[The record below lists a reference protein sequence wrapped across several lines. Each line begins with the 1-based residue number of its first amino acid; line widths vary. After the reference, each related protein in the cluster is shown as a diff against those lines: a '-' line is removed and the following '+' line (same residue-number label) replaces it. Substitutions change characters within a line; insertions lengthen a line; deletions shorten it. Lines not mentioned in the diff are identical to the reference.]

1 VAIFFALSLPGLVIV
16 IIGLGV
22 IQLLRSK
29 KSGNRR
35 PGSASAGMNLLDLVL
50 KPGSEHRLI
59 EQEEQKMKVQPSEDG
74 APPFSKFRINGKEIN
89 WVEPKED

>member
-1 VAIFFALSLPGLVIV
+1 M

-59 EQEEQKMKVQPSEDG
+59 EQEEQKMRVQPSEDG
-74 APPFSKFRINGKEIN
+74 APPFQNLGSMEKRLTGLNRRKIKRIFE
-89 WVEPKED
+89 VR

>member
-1 VAIFFALSLPGLVIV
+1 
-16 IIGLGV
+16 
-22 IQLLRSK
+22 
-29 KSGNRR
+29 
-35 PGSASAGMNLLDLVL
+35 MNLLDLVL